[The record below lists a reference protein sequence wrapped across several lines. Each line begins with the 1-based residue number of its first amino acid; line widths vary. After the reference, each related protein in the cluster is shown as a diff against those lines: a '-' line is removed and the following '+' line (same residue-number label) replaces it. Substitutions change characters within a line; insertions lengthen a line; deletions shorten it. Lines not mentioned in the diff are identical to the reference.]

1 MAFNILWLWLH
12 VGPTWKMIFQKSQ
25 RMRSHHISAMNW
37 RVPMFEVATY
47 PEPSLSWSRSQNIC
61 SHWNRSAYWL
71 QILHLFPI
79 QIESKEYSKFTL
91 GIWKVD
97 FKIWK
102 KQVLGPRVDFE
113 VGSSSRVCC
122 VTQPKNCRT
131 QNISRLLWEICVIL
145 MKQWVDITHL
155 MAEYCEKPFFFRRL
169 SHWTWLLPGR
179 ISWLDWRLMMVVY
192 IYI

>member
-1 MAFNILWLWLH
+1 
-12 VGPTWKMIFQKSQ
+12 
-25 RMRSHHISAMNW
+25 
-37 RVPMFEVATY
+37 
-47 PEPSLSWSRSQNIC
+47 
-61 SHWNRSAYWL
+61 
-71 QILHLFPI
+71 
-79 QIESKEYSKFTL
+79 
-91 GIWKVD
+91 
-97 FKIWK
+97 
-102 KQVLGPRVDFE
+102 VLGPRVDFE

-192 IYI
+192 IYIIHVLWYHPVYIYIYRYVYVYCYISMHAQSICIYAQYLCTVLLDRYIS